1 MSGEKIMVVDDEVHV
16 IRSISYVLGK
26 EGYLVETASNGDD
39 GLTRV
44 LEFKPQIL
52 FLDVMMP
59 GKNGYEVC
67 QEIRRTPVLKN
78 TYIIILSAKGWDI
91 DRTKALSVGAD
102 EFMSK
107 PFSPRD
113 VVSKTNQIC
122 AELKL
127 KVQ

>member
-78 TYIIILSAKGWDI
+78 TYIIMLSAKGWDI